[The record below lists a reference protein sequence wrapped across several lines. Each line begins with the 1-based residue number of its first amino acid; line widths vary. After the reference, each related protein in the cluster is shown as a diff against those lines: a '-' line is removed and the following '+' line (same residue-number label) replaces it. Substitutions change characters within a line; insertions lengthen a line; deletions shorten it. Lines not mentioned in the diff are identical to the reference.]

1 MPSKER
7 QVNYETTNTYSTL
20 NKLTSKT
27 EYIWVA
33 CHGIAYL
40 SRYFIKYFEVLDSDK
55 NFVIAPQAP
64 AKYYQTK
71 AFKYV
76 GASWLTREN
85 KAIEIE
91 NVLNYLD
98 AVYEKEKLQDK
109 KVILLGYSQG
119 VSIVMRWLQKRNV
132 NCERLILHSGSIPN
146 EFTPEDFVNNV
157 NTKTHLVY
165 GNSDQYIHSEKL
177 KKQIDMAQKLFP
189 ENLEI
194 HEFDGKHEVSQEV
207 LKKID
212 HALIASKTIF

>member
-1 MPSKER
+1 MPSKEL

-40 SRYFIKYFEVLDSDK
+40 SRYFIKYFEVLDADK

-64 AKYYQTK
+64 AKYYQTR

-119 VSIVMRWLQKRNV
+119 VSMVMRWLQKRNIK
-132 NCERLILHSGSIPN
+132 CERLILHSGSIPD
-146 EFTPEDFVNNV
+146 EFTAEDFVNNV
-157 NTKTHLVY
+157 KTKTHLVY
-165 GNSDQYIHSEKL
+165 GNADQYIHSEKL
-177 KKQIDMAQKLFP
+177 QKQIDMAHKLFP
-189 ENLEI
+189 DDLEI
-194 HEFDGKHEVSQEV
+194 HEFNGKHEVSQEV
-207 LKKID
+207 LKEIEMS
-212 HALIASKTIF
+212 L